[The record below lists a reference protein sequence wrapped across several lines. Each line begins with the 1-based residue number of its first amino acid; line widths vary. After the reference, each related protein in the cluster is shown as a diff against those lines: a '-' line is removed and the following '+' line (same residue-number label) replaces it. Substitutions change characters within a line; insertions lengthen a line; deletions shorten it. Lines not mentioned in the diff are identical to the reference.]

1 MEKNMQQYIVRALW
15 RYFNQNVKSCI
26 ALNNNSIA
34 YWDLTIVL
42 SGELVYTVNQTVYK
56 LGKNDLILIPKGSKR
71 IREGGSKA
79 RYVAFNF
86 TVLDGVTLPD
96 SIYYPGA
103 LNDEMKGILSIFPHK
118 VILDG
123 SKSPPYDPGNARAK
137 AVNLLNYLLL
147 EMMNYTEYSN
157 HSDHV
162 KNAVKYISD
171 NLTQSISLIDVSRHL
186 HLSREYTAAIFK
198 KELKKTVTEYINE
211 KKMLYAKEMLLNG
224 QFTLSEIAANLGYE
238 NYGYFSRT
246 FKRHFGISPI
256 SLRSASKK

>member
-1 MEKNMQQYIVRALW
+1 MQQYIVRALW

-26 ALNNNSIA
+26 ALNNSRIS
-34 YWDLTIVL
+34 YWDLTVVL
-42 SGELVYTVNQTVYK
+42 SGELVYTVNGTTFR
-56 LGKNDLILIPKGSKR
+56 LGKNDLILIPPGSER
-71 IREGGSKA
+71 IREEGSKA
-79 RYVAFNF
+79 RYISFNF
-86 TVLDGVTLPD
+86 TVFDNTALP
-96 SIYYPGA
+96 SNVYYPGA
-103 LNDEMKGILSIFPHK
+103 LNDEMKGVLTVFPHK
-118 VILDG
+118 IILDG

-147 EMMNYTEYSN
+147 EMMNYTEYTN

-171 NLTQSISLIDVSRHL
+171 NLTQPISLIDVSKHL

-198 KELKKTVTEYINE
+198 KELQKTVTEYINE

-246 FKRHFGISPI
+246 FKRYFGVSPI
-256 SLRSASKK
+256 HLRSTTQK